1 MTLKQR
7 MAVGL
12 GKLLGWKF
20 ADNCPEDKRCIVAVA
35 PHTSN
40 WDFFYGK
47 LAALSIGRKT
57 HFLIKSDW
65 FFFPMNYFFK
75 WIGGIPVY
83 RNKKNGSMTD
93 KVAALFKDKQELCIG
108 ITPEGTRK
116 ANPDWK
122 KGFYYIAKKANVP
135 ILLTYIDYAKKKAC
149 IAEKFIPTDNEA
161 ADFEYIK
168 NFFKNITAKF
178 PAKFAI

>member
-1 MTLKQR
+1 MKLKQR
-7 MAVGL
+7 LAIGL
-12 GKLLGWKF
+12 SKLLGWKF
-20 ADNCPEDKRCIVAVA
+20 EDKFPDIQKCVIAVA

-47 LAALSIGRKT
+47 LSSLAVGRKT

-75 WIGGIPVY
+75 WVGGIPVY
-83 RNKKNGSMTD
+83 RNKKNNSMTD
-93 KVAALFKDKQELCIG
+93 RVAQYFKDKKKLSLG

-135 ILLTYIDYAKKKAC
+135 ILLSYIDYAKKKAS
-149 IAEKFIPTDNEA
+149 IAEIFVPTDDEA
-161 ADFEYIK
+161 ADLQYIK
-168 NFFKNITAKF
+168 NFFKNITGKV
-178 PAKFAI
+178 PANFAI